1 MAIAFRRLE
10 KLSRKDRYNDT
21 NNEPWDQHIYE
32 SDSEE
37 ETYSRSQSRLSGGGN
52 KGGGNTKFL
61 TILVA
66 LLLALILIPAGAFFW
81 ITRDNDKPAASPE
94 STTQVSKVSSTEK
107 SSTEESSTEESTSST
122 DSEANQQEQQ
132 QAADQQAQQQ
142 AAAESQAAAE
152 AQAQAE
158 ASRSA
163 AAAQQTTPSSSTTND
178 ANAQYGTVQAGEGP
192 QQIAGRY
199 GLSVDEFL
207 RLNGMDRSNF
217 YFDPGQQVRIK

>member
-21 NNEPWDQHIYE
+21 KNEPWDQHIYE
-32 SDSEE
+32 SDSAEE
-37 ETYSRSQSRLSGGGN
+37 NYSRSQSRRSGGGN

-81 ITRDNDKPAASPE
+81 ITRGNDKPAASPE

-107 SSTEESSTEESTSST
+107 SSTKESSTQESTAST
-122 DSEANQQEQQ
+122 ESE
-132 QAADQQAQQQ
+132 ADQQAEQQAQQ

-152 AQAQAE
+152 AT
-158 ASRSA
+158 SS
-163 AAAQQTTPSSSTTND
+163 TSSSGISSSPRTNNTKFKFTSGCYCTIRD
-178 ANAQYGTVQAGEGP
+178 SP
-192 QQIAGRY
+192 IW
-199 GLSVDEFL
+199 
-207 RLNGMDRSNF
+207 
-217 YFDPGQQVRIK
+217 

>member
-37 ETYSRSQSRLSGGGN
+37 ETYSRSQSRRSGGGN

-94 STTQVSKVSSTEK
+94 STTQVSKVCLLY
-107 SSTEESSTEESTSST
+107 TS
-122 DSEANQQEQQ
+122 D
-132 QAADQQAQQQ
+132 AAD
-142 AAAESQAAAE
+142 
-152 AQAQAE
+152 
-158 ASRSA
+158 
-163 AAAQQTTPSSSTTND
+163 D
-178 ANAQYGTVQAGEGP
+178 
-192 QQIAGRY
+192 
-199 GLSVDEFL
+199 
-207 RLNGMDRSNF
+207 
-217 YFDPGQQVRIK
+217 

>member
-37 ETYSRSQSRLSGGGN
+37 ETYSRSQSRRSGGGN

-132 QAADQQAQQQ
+132 HYDQWSLKLRAHCCKRANDLQECHANGLSEQHPCQLQQAW
-142 AAAESQAAAE
+142 
-152 AQAQAE
+152 
-158 ASRSA
+158 
-163 AAAQQTTPSSSTTND
+163 
-178 ANAQYGTVQAGEGP
+178 
-192 QQIAGRY
+192 
-199 GLSVDEFL
+199 
-207 RLNGMDRSNF
+207 
-217 YFDPGQQVRIK
+217 

>member
-1 MAIAFRRLE
+1 MPFSGLLVITTSQQPLLKVRL
-10 KLSRKDRYNDT
+10 
-21 NNEPWDQHIYE
+21 
-32 SDSEE
+32 
-37 ETYSRSQSRLSGGGN
+37 
-52 KGGGNTKFL
+52 
-61 TILVA
+61 
-66 LLLALILIPAGAFFW
+66 
-81 ITRDNDKPAASPE
+81 
-94 STTQVSKVSSTEK
+94 QVSKVSSTEK

>member
-1 MAIAFRRLE
+1 MPFSGLLVITTSQQPLLKVRL
-10 KLSRKDRYNDT
+10 RY
-21 NNEPWDQHIYE
+21 Q
-32 SDSEE
+32 
-37 ETYSRSQSRLSGGGN
+37 RFLQQKSQAPKKVVQKKAHLQ
-52 KGGGNTKFL
+52 
-61 TILVA
+61 
-66 LLLALILIPAGAFFW
+66 LIQ
-81 ITRDNDKPAASPE
+81 K
-94 STTQVSKVSSTEK
+94 
-107 SSTEESSTEESTSST
+107 
-122 DSEANQQEQQ
+122 
-132 QAADQQAQQQ
+132 QAQQQ
-142 AAAESQAAAE
+142 AAAESHAAAE

>member
-32 SDSEE
+32 SDGEE
-37 ETYSRSQSRLSGGGN
+37 ETYSRSQSRRSGGGGN

-81 ITRDNDKPAASPE
+81 ITRENDKPAASPE

-107 SSTEESSTEESTSST
+107 SSSKESSTEESTAST
-122 DSEANQQEQQ
+122 DTAA
-132 QAADQQAQQQ
+132 QAASESQAQAQ

-152 AQAQAE
+152 AA
-158 ASRSA
+158 ASQSA
-163 AAAQQTTPSSSTTND
+163 AAAQQTTPSSSSQDD

-207 RLNGMDRSNF
+207 KLNGMDRSNF
-217 YFDPGQQVRIK
+217 YFDPGQEVRIK

>member
-37 ETYSRSQSRLSGGGN
+37 ETYSRSQSRRSGGGN

-107 SSTEESSTEESTSST
+107 SSTEESSTEESTAST
-122 DSEANQQEQQ
+122 DTQAAQESQQ
-132 QAADQQAQQQ
+132 QADAEQQ
-142 AAAESQAAAE
+142 AAQAAASQSQAAAE
-152 AQAQAE
+152 AAAAQ
-158 ASRSA
+158 
-163 AAAQQTTPSSSTTND
+163 AAQQTTPSSSVAD
-178 ANAQYGTVQAGEGP
+178 DPNAQYGTVQSGEGP

>member
-1 MAIAFRRLE
+1 
-10 KLSRKDRYNDT
+10 
-21 NNEPWDQHIYE
+21 
-32 SDSEE
+32 
-37 ETYSRSQSRLSGGGN
+37 
-52 KGGGNTKFL
+52 FL

-81 ITRDNDKPAASPE
+81 ITRGNDKPAASPE

-122 DSEANQQEQQ
+122 ASESNQQNQ

-142 AAAESQAAAE
+142 ADQQAAAQRQQE
-152 AQAQAE
+152 QQ
-158 ASRSA
+158 
-163 AAAQQTTPSSSTTND
+163 AAQQQQQQDQQQQNNQQQQNQDNAQSD

-192 QQIAGRY
+192 RQIAGRY

-207 RLNGMDRSNF
+207 RLNGMNMDNF
-217 YFDPGQQVRIK
+217 YFNPGQEVRIK